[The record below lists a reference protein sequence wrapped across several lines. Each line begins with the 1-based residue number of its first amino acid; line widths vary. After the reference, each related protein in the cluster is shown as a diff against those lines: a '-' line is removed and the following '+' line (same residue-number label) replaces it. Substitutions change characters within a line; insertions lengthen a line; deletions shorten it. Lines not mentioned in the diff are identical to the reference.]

1 MYGLVTIFLT
11 GLLILGCE
19 SIDPETRSGSIV
31 DASTNIAAVSYH
43 QVARPDNPFPVESL
57 IFARHFLYVNR
68 ITPWTILSSGIS
80 GAQPRFEESVV
91 YLLRLRPNEQP
102 VRLVQVPGIQTEG
115 VSSPRLRLVVAAP
128 SVVLLDGVLQTRN
141 VSGKALVHLEDGPLY
156 GGFTVDVPDM
166 VEVADQFPTLLS
178 RARVR
183 VAALAFDG
191 ATAAYLDV
199 VGRLYVLDLIERTP
213 PRLVADLRAFLG
225 PSDIGAM
232 QWPVGSDE
240 SILLR
245 IDRGIGVESWS
256 VRMEDGQIAP
266 ATADPSQIGEPGSDR
281 LELIDQ
287 LTHELPAGIWRVP
300 APSRF
305 E

>member
-1 MYGLVTIFLT
+1 MYRLFTTLLT
-11 GLLILGCE
+11 GLSILGCE
-19 SIDPETRSGSIV
+19 GIDPDTRSGSIV
-31 DASTNIAAVSYH
+31 DASRNIASVSYH
-43 QVARPDNPFPVESL
+43 QVARPDNPFPVESVV
-57 IFARHFLYVNR
+57 FARHFLYVNQS
-68 ITPWTILSSGIS
+68 TPWTILSSGIG
-80 GAQPRFEESVV
+80 GAEPRFEEGVV

-102 VRLVQVPGIQTEG
+102 VRLIQVPGVQTAG
-115 VSSPRLRLVVAAP
+115 VSPPRLRLVVAAP

-156 GGFTVDVPDM
+156 GGFTVDVPDT

-191 ATAAYLDV
+191 ATAAYVDV
-199 VGRLYVLDLIERTP
+199 AGRLYTLDLVARTP
-213 PRLVADLRAFLG
+213 PILVTDLRAFLG
-225 PSDIGAM
+225 PSDISGM

-240 SILLR
+240 SILLK
-245 IDRGIGVESWS
+245 IDRGIGAESWS
-256 VRMEDGQIAP
+256 VRMVDGQIAP
-266 ATADPSQIGEPGSDR
+266 ATADPGQIGEPGSDR

-287 LTHELPAGIWRVP
+287 LTRELPAGIWRVP